1 MGDGWMEFVMGFT
14 KNNLTVAFYLIHLSK
29 PGIKNFEFFTKDLFN
44 YVSLFFKFFLLGLY
58 MNVMRCRLT
67 TG

>member
-1 MGDGWMEFVMGFT
+1 MEFVMGFT
-14 KNNLTVAFYLIHLSK
+14 KNNVTFTFYLIYLSRL
-29 PGIKNFEFFTKDLFN
+29 GINNFAFFTKDLFN
-44 YVSLFFKFFLLGLY
+44 YVSLFFIFLLLGLY